1 MNNYILIKRIFFL
14 LLLTA
19 VVFVLYLL
27 AHSFTNKPVIKDI
40 SITKI
45 DEINI
50 SESINQ
56 AQNYVT
62 SANNNEINFVDY
74 VENLKGGKAQFI
86 IQLNGIWFSAGMFGC
101 SWKIVSGR
109 FQKSNSMKP
118 TFVVESDDEAVE
130 EEEEDEDDIE
140 VDSDAIKEKEESVED
155 ADQGTQEEEVEE
167 EEDEEE
173 AVEEEEEEPKPEP
186 EPPKPVKKPAVK
198 KAVKK

>member
-62 SANNNEINFVDY
+62 SANNNEINFEY
-74 VENLKGGKAQFI
+74 KLI
-86 IQLNGIWFSAGMFGC
+86 GIRAGDND
-101 SWKIVSGR
+101 SSVIVKRANKEYLLRLGETLDNN
-109 FQKSNSMKP
+109 F
-118 TFVVESDDEAVE
+118 EL
-130 EEEEDEDDIE
+130 IE
-140 VDSDAIKEKEESVED
+140 VLPNTAVFRNGQKMYRIDKEE
-155 ADQGTQEEEVEE
+155 A
-167 EEDEEE
+167 
-173 AVEEEEEEPKPEP
+173 K
-186 EPPKPVKKPAVK
+186 
-198 KAVKK
+198 

>member
-27 AHSFTNKPVIKDI
+27 THSFVNKPDIKDI

-62 SANNNEINFVDY
+62 SANNNEINFEY
-74 VENLKGGKAQFI
+74 KLI
-86 IQLNGIWFSAGMFGC
+86 GIRAGD
-101 SWKIVSGR
+101 
-109 FQKSNSMKP
+109 N
-118 TFVVESDDEAVE
+118 
-130 EEEEDEDDIE
+130 
-140 VDSDAIKEKEESVED
+140 DSSLI
-155 ADQGTQEEEVEE
+155 
-167 EEDEEE
+167 
-173 AVEEEEEEPKPEP
+173 
-186 EPPKPVKKPAVK
+186 VK
-198 KAVKK
+198 KANKEFLVRLGETLDNNFELIEVLPNTAVFRNGQKMYRIDKEEAK